1 MYLANGDSIRVG
13 ECAKRNVPVTPLT
26 AATCEMAIE
35 GDRGLACGVEAYE
48 SVGIGLGGYPA
59 VGIAYCR
66 TSLGSSPD
74 RQRTASTEPS
84 CTEIRPSPVA
94 PPLGLSWSMASKA

>member
-1 MYLANGDSIRVG
+1 MYLANGVSIRVG
-13 ECAKRNVPVTPLT
+13 ECAERNVLRSPLT
-26 AATCEMAIE
+26 AMTCEKVTE
-35 GDRGLACGVEAYE
+35 GDGGLGC
-48 SVGIGLGGYPA
+48 SVGGPRKRRIGLEGYPG